1 MIDLR
6 KALYLE
12 MLHAHEQLPG
22 WRQLT
27 TGVPASVSE
36 DVRSRWVGRQIARM
50 QGLEQGMTGASTLH
64 LFADLHAWLAD
75 SPVTVFVDEFIYPV
89 ARFGIEKLTA
99 KGIRILSYRHQQA
112 AHLAVLMNKWAER
125 HTMPVVLTDGWCP
138 QCGRPAPL
146 PEIAVLLERYGG
158 MGVMDDTQAFG
169 LLGDP
174 GDHAAGSAGRSA
186 GLADPAGVPYGR
198 GGGGLLRWSSTP
210 PDRMISITS
219 LAKSFGVP
227 MAVISGSGRFIREFK
242 ERSRTI
248 DHCSPPSIA
257 HLSAA
262 IHALETNRMEGDC
275 RRQRLFANVLH
286 FKQQLSAAGIR
297 SKGGL
302 FPVQHLD
309 GLPQEKLLALHRWLE
324 KEGIRT
330 VLTKGHRSPGPQL
343 SLLFRAGLRD
353 EEIGMVTEKIIRF
366 YSKKHLYYGNDH

>member
-6 KALYLE
+6 IALYLE
-12 MLHAHEQLPG
+12 MQHAHKELPG

-27 TGVPASVSE
+27 TGVPASVRE

-50 QGLEQGMTGASTLH
+50 QGLEQGMTAASTLH

-75 SPVTVFVDEFIYPV
+75 SPVTMFVDEFIYPV
-89 ARFGIEKLTA
+89 ARFGIEKLTV
-99 KGIRILSYRHQQA
+99 KGNRILPYRHQQA
-112 AHLAVLMNKWAER
+112 AHLEVLLNRWADQ
-125 HTMPVVLTDGWCP
+125 HTTPVVLMDGWCP

-146 PEIAVLLERYGG
+146 PEIALLLERYGAL
-158 MGVMDDTQAFG
+158 GVMDDTQAFG

-174 GDHAAGSAGRSA
+174 GGCAIAPEGFATA
-186 GLADPAGVPYGR
+186 PEAWPYGR
-198 GGGGLLRWSSTP
+198 GGGGLLRWSGAP

-227 MAVISGSGRFIREFK
+227 MAVISGSERFIRAFRS
-242 ERSRTI
+242 RSRTI

-262 IHALETNRMEGDC
+262 IHALEYNRTEGDC
-275 RRQRLFANVLH
+275 RRRRLFAHVSH

-297 SKGGL
+297 TKGGL

-309 GLPQEKLLALHRWLE
+309 GLPQDTLLNLHRWLE

-343 SLLFRAGLRD
+343 SLLFRAGHQD

-366 YSKKHLYYGNDH
+366 YSKNHLNYGNDH